1 MHIYLRHPIH
11 GNKVAISEMEAAA
24 DSENG
29 WVVYTVGTPSV
40 PDAAVLS
47 NGMELKRRRRTPP
60 TPQGT

>member
-1 MHIYLRHPIH
+1 MHIYLRHPVH

-24 DSENG
+24 DSKNG

-40 PDAAVLS
+40 PDDAVPS

-60 TPQGT
+60 SSQGT